1 MELGNV
7 ALMDAVKQEK
17 ITVSSF
23 CSQRG
28 VNGEGGRMLIGLER
42 RFGVCQSIFRGN
54 ALIGSIALDKREF
67 ECFVNNFGSYL
78 QKQEKDLHPVF
89 FLLKNGSIPKF

>member
-23 CSQRG
+23 CSHRG

-42 RFGVCQSIFRGN
+42 RFGVC
-54 ALIGSIALDKREF
+54 
-67 ECFVNNFGSYL
+67 
-78 QKQEKDLHPVF
+78 
-89 FLLKNGSIPKF
+89 

>member
-42 RFGVCQSIFRGN
+42 RFGVCQSLSRGN
-54 ALIGSIALDKREF
+54 ALAALHRTKENLVPYRLYRKKVCNELY
-67 ECFVNNFGSYL
+67 S
-78 QKQEKDLHPVF
+78 
-89 FLLKNGSIPKF
+89 